1 MGPVTR
7 FALVGILPSRPFQGI
22 KWAKSFVVTR
32 HTKNIRRT
40 QRYCWMQLRL
50 TSSKIPWSGSTGSR
64 HFSCTFGLFLD
75 VMAYKLKYV
84 CREEDESD
92 DAPHDNFFDN
102 CVAMALLAGDS
113 CAIDTVQAR
122 SFFVNFVYGN
132 DNAEAEI
139 QGLHW
144 YSRGGWGSQEFI
156 FCRGKAPPLCGEQ
169 SLGRDSLRRLM
180 HTWSM
185 RVA

>member
-1 MGPVTR
+1 
-7 FALVGILPSRPFQGI
+7 
-22 KWAKSFVVTR
+22 
-32 HTKNIRRT
+32 
-40 QRYCWMQLRL
+40 
-50 TSSKIPWSGSTGSR
+50 
-64 HFSCTFGLFLD
+64 
-75 VMAYKLKYV
+75 MAYKLKYV

-139 QGLHW
+139 QGLH
-144 YSRGGWGSQEFI
+144 
-156 FCRGKAPPLCGEQ
+156 
-169 SLGRDSLRRLM
+169 
-180 HTWSM
+180 
-185 RVA
+185 